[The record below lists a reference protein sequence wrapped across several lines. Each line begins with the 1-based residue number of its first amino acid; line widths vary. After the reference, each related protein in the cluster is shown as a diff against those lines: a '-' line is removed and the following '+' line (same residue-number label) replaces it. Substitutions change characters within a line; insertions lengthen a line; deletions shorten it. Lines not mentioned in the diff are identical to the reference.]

1 MKKKILEFK
10 NLSISFQEG
19 KKIVKNLS
27 FSLYEKE
34 TLALVG
40 ESGSGKSITAL
51 ASMKLLPNNA
61 KIDGSIFFEN
71 NNLLLQEEKELQK
84 IRGNKVSYIFQEPM
98 TSLNPLQTI
107 QKQIKESLILHQK
120 LSQNEASE
128 KVVWLLE
135 MVGLSKINNEIP
147 SYPHQ
152 LSGGQRQR
160 SMIAMA
166 LCNNPKILIADEP
179 TTSLDLSVE
188 NKILNL
194 LEDLKRQIGMS
205 ILFITHDL
213 NVVKQIADNV
223 VVMQSGKIVEKGTTE
238 NILNNPKMD
247 YTRKLISEPEK
258 IYKKKNYNNTPVIE
272 VRNVSVNYPIRTS
285 IFKRTKKNYLAVNNV
300 SFKIAAGET
309 LGIVGESGSGK
320 STLGKSIMRLV
331 KPTSGKIKIRG
342 KEITSLSKKEMFPIR
357 KEVQIV
363 FQDPYSSLNPRF
375 TVGKIVSEGMSL
387 HNICKDTEIHNK
399 LIETFEKV
407 GLREFHINNYP
418 HEFSGG
424 QRQRIGLARAL
435 ALNPSLIIA
444 DEPVSALDVSV
455 QAQVINLFMD
465 LQEEFE
471 LSYMFIAHDLSV
483 IAQICSK
490 IGVMYLGNIVELT
503 DRETLFKNPQHP
515 YTKALLASIPLP
527 NPQSKKKQ
535 YQLIKGDIPSPTNP
549 PSGCK
554 FHTRCPFSK
563 KICIEEI
570 PHLKKIDKDHHVS
583 CHLI

>member
-309 LGIVGESGSGK
+309 LGLVGESGSGK
-320 STLGKSIMRLV
+320 SSLGLGILRLISSEGEILFENESIRNL
-331 KPTSGKIKIRG
+331 KGRALTKIR
-342 KEITSLSKKEMFPIR
+342 KDI
-357 KEVQIV
+357 QIV
-363 FQDPYSSLNPRF
+363 FQDPYGSLSPRMSVF
-375 TVGKIVSEGMSL
+375 EIIAEGLNEHYPNLSKGEVMKKVMESL
-387 HNICKDTEIHNK
+387 ESVELPDDIMD
-399 LIETFEKV
+399 
-407 GLREFHINNYP
+407 RYP

-424 QRQRIGLARAL
+424 QRQRIAIARAIIL
-435 ALNPSLIIA
+435 KPKFLIL
-444 DEPVSALDVSV
+444 DEPTSALDRTI
-455 QAQVINLFMD
+455 QIQILRLLAKLQNKYNMAYLFI
-465 LQEEFE
+465 
-471 LSYMFIAHDLSV
+471 SHDLRLMKFFSDKLLV
-483 IAQICSK
+483 LYQGTVVEEGLTSNIFRRPGSK
-490 IGVMYLGNIVELT
+490 YSKMLL
-503 DRETLFKNPQHP
+503 
-515 YTKALLASIPLP
+515 KAAF
-527 NPQSKKKQ
+527 N
-535 YQLIKGDIPSPTNP
+535 
-549 PSGCK
+549 
-554 FHTRCPFSK
+554 K
-563 KICIEEI
+563 KI
-570 PHLKKIDKDHHVS
+570 LDV
-583 CHLI
+583 

>member
-1 MKKKILEFK
+1 MIEHY
-10 NLSISFQEG
+10 IE
-19 KKIVKNLS
+19 
-27 FSLYEKE
+27 
-34 TLALVG
+34 
-40 ESGSGKSITAL
+40 
-51 ASMKLLPNNA
+51 
-61 KIDGSIFFEN
+61 D
-71 NNLLLQEEKELQK
+71 NLLLEIINLKTYFPIKKGILGLQK
-84 IRGNKVSYIFQEPM
+84 EYVKAVDDVTLS
-98 TSLNPLQTI
+98 
-107 QKQIKESLILHQK
+107 IK
-120 LSQNEASE
+120 
-128 KVVWLLE
+128 
-135 MVGLSKINNEIP
+135 P
-147 SYPHQ
+147 
-152 LSGGQRQR
+152 
-160 SMIAMA
+160 
-166 LCNNPKILIADEP
+166 
-179 TTSLDLSVE
+179 
-188 NKILNL
+188 
-194 LEDLKRQIGMS
+194 
-205 ILFITHDL
+205 
-213 NVVKQIADNV
+213 
-223 VVMQSGKIVEKGTTE
+223 
-238 NILNNPKMD
+238 
-247 YTRKLISEPEK
+247 
-258 IYKKKNYNNTPVIE
+258 
-272 VRNVSVNYPIRTS
+272 
-285 IFKRTKKNYLAVNNV
+285 
-300 SFKIAAGET
+300 GET

-331 KPTSGKIKIRG
+331 RPTSGKIKIRG

-375 TVGKIVSEGMSL
+375 TVGKIVSEGMRL

-515 YTKALLASIPLP
+515 YTKALLSSIPLP

-535 YQLIKGDIPSPTNP
+535 HQLIKGDIPSPTNP

-554 FHTRCPFSK
+554 FHTRCPFAK